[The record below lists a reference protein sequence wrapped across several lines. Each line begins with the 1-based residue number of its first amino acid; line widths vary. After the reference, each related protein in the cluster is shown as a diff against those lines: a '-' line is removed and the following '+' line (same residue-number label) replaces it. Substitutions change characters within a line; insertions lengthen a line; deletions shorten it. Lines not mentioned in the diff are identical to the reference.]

1 MASEASMVVD
11 LANILTEG
19 LGDAFTVLP
28 ATFYVAIIHPELGLA
43 AIVPNDNER
52 FAQNAASDLTTK
64 AAMAGIAWPAM
75 YFGISQTRIAPPWL
89 IRAGA
94 GSIVDITTTMK
105 MLSLSRPALGSDGA
119 FAVINQLKGIQKAEE
134 AVIIK
139 KMDRPRPSIDG
150 KMLRMIKVTIEKV
163 IKERQVFLAG
173 VDIDIDDLASPSFM
187 LPAILVSAG
196 LKWSIPVLSK
206 KGQGG
211 FLVSMEKDDKAVL
224 GYTVTKIDQSAPLLL
239 FVPMVDVIRR
249 SFKNGDCV
257 MDEVAQ
263 EFSDYLD
270 RNKLDNSEL
279 GDMEINAAT
288 K

>member
-105 MLSLSRPALGSDGA
+105 MLALSRPALGSDGA

>member
-11 LANILTEG
+11 LANILSEG

-28 ATFYVAIIHPELGLA
+28 ATSYVAIIHPELGLA
-43 AIVPNDNER
+43 AVVPNENER
-52 FAQNAASDLTTK
+52 HAQNAASDLTTK

-94 GSIVDITTTMK
+94 GSIVDITATMK
-105 MLSLSRPALGSDGA
+105 MLSMSRPALGVQGS
-119 FAVINQLKGIQKAEE
+119 FAVINQMKALKKAED
-134 AVIIK
+134 AVVIK
-139 KMDRPRPSIDG
+139 AIDKPKPVIDE
-150 KMLRMIKVTIEKV
+150 KMLRMIKVCIEKV
-163 IKERQVFLAG
+163 VKDRQVFLAG
-173 VDIDIDDLASPSFM
+173 VDIDADDLASPSFM

-211 FLVSMEKDDKAVL
+211 FLISMYKDDKAVL
-224 GYTVTKIDQSAPLLL
+224 GYTVTKIDHAAPLLL
-239 FVPMVDVIRR
+239 FAPMVDVIRR
-249 SFKNGDCV
+249 SFKNGDCI
-257 MDEVAQ
+257 MDEVVQ

-270 RNKLDNSEL
+270 RNKMDNSEL
-279 GDMEINAAT
+279 GDMEINVAT
-288 K
+288 N